1 MDKRALALGIG
12 ASLILAAGTANAGTC
27 TTEIQ
32 ALQAQLGSSDTAN
45 ATTGPSDPGVQQPS
59 PSANATGTGVTVD
72 TNTSASTD
80 NNANAT
86 IGANGAGV
94 QQPSPTADATT
105 GTGNGTTMD
114 SDTATAD
121 ANSGANATIGATD
134 PGVQQPDGGGAQADA
149 QANATTNS
157 TGSSDAI
164 PPTVAETSRAGEMS
178 TSAGGRTSALVAIA
192 KAKQLDQA
200 GQEDACMSEVN
211 TAKQQLG
218 IQ

>member
-1 MDKRALALGIG
+1 MDKRALVIGIG
-12 ASLILAAGTANAGTC
+12 ASLVLAAGTASAGTC

-32 ALQAQLGSSDTAN
+32 ALQSQLGSSDTAN

-59 PSANATGTGVTVD
+59 PGANATTGTGVTVD
-72 TNTSASTD
+72 TDSSASTD

-105 GTGNGTTMD
+105 GTGTGTTMD

-121 ANSGANATIGATD
+121 ANGGANATIGATD
-134 PGVQQPDGGGAQADA
+134 PGVQQPDGGGAQASTE
-149 QANATTNS
+149 ANS
-157 TGSSDAI
+157 SGSSDAI

>member
-1 MDKRALALGIG
+1 MDKRALAIGIG

-32 ALQAQLGSSDTAN
+32 ALQSQLGSSDTAN
-45 ATTGPSDPGVQQPS
+45 ATTEPNNTGVQQPS
-59 PSANATGTGVTVD
+59 PTANATTGTGVTVD
-72 TNTSASTD
+72 TDSSASTD

-94 QQPSPTADATT
+94 QQPSPSANATT
-105 GTGNGTTMD
+105 GTSTGTTMD
-114 SDTATAD
+114 SDTTATAD

-134 PGVQQPDGGGAQADA
+134 PGVQQPDSGGAQASA
-149 QANATTNS
+149 EANSN
-157 TGSSDAI
+157 GSSDAI

-200 GQEDACMSEVN
+200 GQEEACMSEVN

>member
-1 MDKRALALGIG
+1 MNKRALAFGIG

-32 ALQAQLGSSDTAN
+32 ALQSQLGSSDSAN

-59 PSANATGTGVTVD
+59 PGANATGTGITTD
-72 TNTSASTD
+72 TNSSASASTD

-94 QQPSPTADATT
+94 QQPSPTANATT
-105 GTGNGTTMD
+105 GASTGTAMD
-114 SDTATAD
+114 SDTTTAD

-134 PGVQQPDGGGAQADA
+134 PGVQQPDGGGAQASADA
-149 QANATTNS
+149 NS
-157 TGSSDAI
+157 SGSSDLI

-192 KAKQLDQA
+192 KARQLDQA
-200 GQEDACMSEVN
+200 GQEEACMSEVN

>member
-1 MDKRALALGIG
+1 MDKRALAIGIG

-94 QQPSPTADATT
+94 QQPSPTANATSGAST
-105 GTGNGTTMD
+105 GTAMD
-114 SDTATAD
+114 SDTTTAD
-121 ANSGANATIGATD
+121 ANSGANATIGATN
-134 PGVQQPDGGGAQADA
+134 PGVQQPDGGGAQANA
-149 QANATTNS
+149 EANS
-157 TGSSDAI
+157 SGSSDAI

-178 TSAGGRTSALVAIA
+178 TSAGGRTSAVVAIA

-200 GQEDACMSEVN
+200 GQEEACMSEVN